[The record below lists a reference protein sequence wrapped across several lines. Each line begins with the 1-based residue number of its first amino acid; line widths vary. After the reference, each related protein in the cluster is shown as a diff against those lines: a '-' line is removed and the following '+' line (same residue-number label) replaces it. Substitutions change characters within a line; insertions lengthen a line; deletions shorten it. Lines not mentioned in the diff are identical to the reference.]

1 MLLFQYF
8 LNATSRL
15 NADNPATIDRT
26 IAGAAMDYLTI
37 SISANKLSAWS
48 KYFMTHNI

>member
-1 MLLFQYF
+1 MLLLQYF

-15 NADNPATIDRT
+15 NADNPVTTGRT
-26 IAGAAMDYLTI
+26 IADAAMGYLTI

-48 KYFMTHNI
+48 KYFITHSI